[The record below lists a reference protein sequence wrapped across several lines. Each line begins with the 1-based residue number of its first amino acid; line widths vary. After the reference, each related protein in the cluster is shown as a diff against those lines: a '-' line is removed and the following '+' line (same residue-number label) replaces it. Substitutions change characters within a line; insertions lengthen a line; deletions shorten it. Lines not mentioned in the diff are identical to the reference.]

1 MKIKLHY
8 QFINSILF
16 ILSLLFFGCSNNEN
30 SIEEN
35 SILPSI
41 TTTSISEIAT
51 SSAKSGGIIRNNDG
65 AIITAQGICWSTNEN
80 PTLTDFITSE
90 ATDTITFTSTL
101 SNLTSETTYYVRA
114 YATNEK
120 GTVYGNQQSF
130 ITEPETMNTN
140 GIIDFDGNA
149 YTPIKIGTQIWL
161 KENLKTTHFLNG
173 DVINNVIEGEDYDMH
188 NAYYTYQEFDEANI
202 DIYGLLYNIYS
213 ITDDRKICPEGFHV
227 STVQDWETLENFI
240 GNNKFGGKLKTVGT
254 EHWIAPNGGAINKY
268 DFSALPGGYA
278 SDNFNQNNFFFAAKN
293 RLAYFWQAKTPLE
306 LEKGTTNFLS
316 NAAGYMEFYSNWGGF
331 RICGSVRY
339 EFYTKNLCGETLRM
353 NCLFVHGELLSFDV
367 PLTKGRSKRNAAP

>member
-1 MKIKLHY
+1 MKIKRHY
-8 QFINSILF
+8 QFTNLTLLIF
-16 ILSLLFFGCSNNEN
+16 SLLFFGCSNNEN

-114 YATNEK
+114 Y
-120 GTVYGNQQSF
+120 SF

-149 YTPIKIGTQIWL
+149 YTPITIGTQIWL

-173 DVINNVIEGEDYDMH
+173 DAINNVIEGEDYDMH

-316 NAAGYMEFYSNWGGF
+316 NAAGYMEFYSNWGGAYIDKF
-331 RICGSVRY
+331 SNYGN
-339 EFYTKNLCGETLRM
+339 FT
-353 NCLFVHGELLSFDV
+353 LLSCRCV
-367 PLTKGRSKRNAAP
+367 KN